1 MSPYPFFAT
10 GIPGITISYKKINKT
25 TRHMGFVQVISGA
38 FCGLRAFIGN
48 ANKKCG
54 LPHNLAHQELSY
66 PPELISLGTF
76 SIFYNDF
83 YR

>member
-1 MSPYPFFAT
+1 MPPFLFSANA
-10 GIPGITISYKKINKT
+10 IPGITSSYKKITKT
-25 TRHMGFVQVISGA
+25 TRHMGFAKVISGA

-54 LPHNLAHQELSY
+54 PTHNLAHQELSY
-66 PPELISLGTF
+66 PPVLISLGTF
-76 SIFYNDF
+76 SFFYNDF

>member
-1 MSPYPFFAT
+1 
-10 GIPGITISYKKINKT
+10 
-25 TRHMGFVQVISGA
+25 MGFVRVISGA

-54 LPHNLAHQELSY
+54 LTHNLAHQELSY